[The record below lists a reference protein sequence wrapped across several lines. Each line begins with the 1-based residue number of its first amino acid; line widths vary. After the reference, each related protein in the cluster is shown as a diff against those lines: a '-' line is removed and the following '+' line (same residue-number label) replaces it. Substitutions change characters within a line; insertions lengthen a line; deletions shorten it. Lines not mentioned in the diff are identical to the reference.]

1 MTETMP
7 TLANGG
13 APAAPASPAP
23 SQQTAPAPAVP
34 VTPGSKAW
42 AEMTQEQRHA
52 QLRGPE
58 NPRARGHSPAR
69 DQREAVAA
77 RTPGQDA
84 PAQTPSG
91 ELQAPPEPS
100 AEGTKFKVGKF
111 EVSEGEIAAMMDRQA
126 QDDLR
131 QATIPPTPQDYK
143 LTLPESLKLPGDG
156 KYQFDGAGNKAT
168 FDAARAWAHSR
179 GLSQSDFS
187 EMMGLYASHHAQ
199 QDAAL
204 AERSR
209 QEIAKAGINAPQRVD
224 AVGKWITGMVGE
236 ADAKPIRATIITDAH
251 LRFYETVMSKITSQG
266 AASFSQSHRVP
277 PEDSS
282 KIPGFENMSF
292 EQRRQAQDRNA
303 ARGNGR

>member
-52 QLRGPE
+52 QLRGPPAHAVTPQLE
-58 NPRARGHSPAR
+58 TSARPWRPGHRDKTRPA
-69 DQREAVAA
+69 
-77 RTPGQDA
+77 P
-84 PAQTPSG
+84 TPSG

-131 QATIPPTPQDYK
+131 KATIPPTPQDYK

-224 AVGKWITGMVGE
+224 AVSKWITGMVGE
-236 ADAKPIRATIITDAH
+236 ADARPIRATIITDAH
-251 LRFYETVMSKITSQG
+251 LRFYETIISKITSQG
-266 AASFSQSHRVP
+266 R
-277 PEDSS
+277 
-282 KIPGFENMSF
+282 
-292 EQRRQAQDRNA
+292 
-303 ARGNGR
+303 ARTLGI